1 MDERKNTV
9 GVFIAIIQSTAIRD
23 VQVCTNAEHDHT
35 DEDSWADYQGAE
47 IYIGVYQDTYKNA
60 LERAANDAGTV
71 KENIRLIQL
80 ATV

>member
-1 MDERKNTV
+1 MDELKNTV
-9 GVFIAIIQSTAIRD
+9 GVFIAVIQSSAIRD
-23 VQVCTNAEHDHT
+23 VQVCLNAEHDHT

-47 IYIGVYQDTYKNA
+47 IYIGVYQDTYKNV
-60 LERAANDAGTV
+60 LERAANDAGTA

>member
-1 MDERKNTV
+1 MDELKNTV
-9 GVFIAIIQSTAIRD
+9 GVFIAVIQSSAIRD
-23 VQVCTNAEHDHT
+23 VQVCTNAEHGHT

-80 ATV
+80 TTV

>member
-1 MDERKNTV
+1 MNELKNTV
-9 GVFIAIIQSTAIRD
+9 GVFIAVIQSSAIRD
-23 VQVCTNAEHDHT
+23 VQVCLNADCDHT

-47 IYIGVYQDTYKNA
+47 PYIGVYQDTYQNA

-80 ATV
+80 TTV